1 MGCTTVWLRILN
13 KHKGLRKLFE
23 LGNTSGVQ
31 SQYSKRIKLILA
43 LLETAGTIDEMDL
56 PDLKL
61 HELRGDR
68 SGIWSVKVG
77 GNYRITF
84 QIDAGDIYNVDYED
98 YALKGDF
105 YENTQS
111 FTPRRNNSGI
121 LRWSFGAQLQME
133 LSYREWAGN
142 PFQPVF
148 FEMLMTSLINL
159 KNAPVVLFKLKVFHK
174 NIMVSCW
181 IED

>member
-1 MGCTTVWLRILN
+1 
-13 KHKGLRKLFE
+13 
-23 LGNTSGVQ
+23 
-31 SQYSKRIKLILA
+31 
-43 LLETAGTIDEMDL
+43 
-56 PDLKL
+56 
-61 HELRGDR
+61 
-68 SGIWSVKVG
+68 
-77 GNYRITF
+77 
-84 QIDAGDIYNVDYED
+84 
-98 YALKGDF
+98 
-105 YENTQS
+105 
-111 FTPRRNNSGI
+111 

>member
-1 MGCTTVWLRILN
+1 MKKIYSRIITAESWKTQEQYANYFYFPFTFFAIIANLQPDKLWATLKYCCGSLRSLN

-31 SQYSKRIKLILA
+31 SQYSKRIKRILA
-43 LLETAGTIDEMDL
+43 LLETAGTIEDMDL

-111 FTPRRNNSGI
+111 STPQRNNSGI

-133 LSYREWAGN
+133 RSYW
-142 PFQPVF
+142 
-148 FEMLMTSLINL
+148 
-159 KNAPVVLFKLKVFHK
+159 
-174 NIMVSCW
+174 
-181 IED
+181 